1 MQSVT
6 EGKKAGEGSFHRLHE
21 RVSVV
26 TGFMDRQEGIDGA
39 SSRLLFPPPCSSW
52 LPDTPSCVSFLSL
65 PRSILSVPCLG
76 RGPAFHTEPFGVGVG
91 VMCSLPM
98 VGLGV
103 EEGDSPGPPATLP
116 SRLGVGGA
124 VAVFC
129 FVRLLPTPS
138 LHTHSHFLCYSHTHM
153 LPFSHIHSPV

>member
-116 SRLGVGGA
+116 S
-124 VAVFC
+124 
-129 FVRLLPTPS
+129 S